1 MRAPWFRVRFVPAAT
16 RFRLPALAI
25 VAAALF
31 AVVAAGAFA
40 LTGSSAVTTGGRGHP
55 HGSPNLTRVANR
67 SAAPDTTS
75 NPDILA
81 PPDVIVGESDG
92 HVDLT
97 VRLAD
102 QSPNTVSVHYATA
115 DSTATSFGAGC
126 PYDYIA
132 ASGTLNFAPGETSK
146 TVPVQL
152 IDCPAVEGFEAFT
165 FNLDMEHNGVITR
178 ASSRVSI
185 VDNDT
190 IVATPKLFVRDVV
203 IDEKDGSA
211 LVSVLLG
218 GTAGQASNSTVTV
231 DYATADGTASAG
243 SDYTTKSGTLTFA
256 PGETAKT
263 VAVPITDD
271 VNAEG
276 QESFVLNLGNPNN
289 ATIATGTGAVSIGAS
304 DAPTSTNP
312 DIRAPADLILGE
324 ADGFIDLP
332 VTLSVPSPN
341 TVSVNYSTL
350 DSTAASFGAGC
361 PYDYMAV
368 SDTLNFAP
376 GETTKVV
383 RVQVLD
389 CPEAERFEAFTF
401 NLDTEHN
408 GAITRASSRIS
419 IVDNDTIVAT
429 PRLFVRDAV
438 VDEKDGFALLSVLLG
453 GTGSQA
459 SNSTV
464 TVDYATANG
473 TANAGSDYSAVS
485 GTLNFAP
492 GETTKMV
499 RVQVLD
505 RKSVV

>member
-126 PYDYIA
+126 PYDYVA
-132 ASGTLNFAPGETSK
+132 ASGTLNFAPGEMSK

-165 FNLDMEHNGVITR
+165 FNLDMEHNGVI
-178 ASSRVSI
+178 
-185 VDNDT
+185 DNDT

-256 PGETAKT
+256 PGET
-263 VAVPITDD
+263 
-271 VNAEG
+271 
-276 QESFVLNLGNPNN
+276 
-289 ATIATGTGAVSIGAS
+289 
-304 DAPTSTNP
+304 
-312 DIRAPADLILGE
+312 
-324 ADGFIDLP
+324 
-332 VTLSVPSPN
+332 
-341 TVSVNYSTL
+341 
-350 DSTAASFGAGC
+350 
-361 PYDYMAV
+361 
-368 SDTLNFAP
+368 
-376 GETTKVV
+376 
-383 RVQVLD
+383 
-389 CPEAERFEAFTF
+389 
-401 NLDTEHN
+401 
-408 GAITRASSRIS
+408 
-419 IVDNDTIVAT
+419 
-429 PRLFVRDAV
+429 
-438 VDEKDGFALLSVLLG
+438 
-453 GTGSQA
+453 
-459 SNSTV
+459 
-464 TVDYATANG
+464 
-473 TANAGSDYSAVS
+473 
-485 GTLNFAP
+485 
-492 GETTKMV
+492 TKMV

-505 RKSVV
+505 CPKAEDRKSVV